1 MAEKELSHRASSYE
15 PKELLWQSKKQ
26 IFQVSGGRPKSELII
41 LANSLFQQ
49 TEIMAHPG

>member
-1 MAEKELSHRASSYE
+1 MAEKELNHRSSSYE

-26 IFQVSGGRPKSELII
+26 IFQVFGGQPKSDLII
-41 LANSLFQQ
+41 LANSHFQQ